1 MGPGAGCGSGSECK
15 DGPLSERRE
24 RNQDPRAKAE
34 SRDDIVL
41 WAVEAN
47 ARQHLKRTN
56 ADKAHSVQQLWEA
69 GG

>member
-1 MGPGAGCGSGSECK
+1 
-15 DGPLSERRE
+15 LSERRE